1 MAISA
6 CAAMSV
12 ADNGLIRWPGKKGES
27 QGAVKGVFPMFSGP
41 MRLAAT
47 SFKETGNIF
56 AQMLTYVM
64 CRSKRNGLIFC
75 GGYRF
80 AIGCKMSN
88 GNNQRCE
95 VYFAENSDIFKG

>member
-12 ADNGLIRWPGKKGES
+12 ADNGLIRWPGKKGAS

-47 SFKETGNIF
+47 SFKETGNSF
-56 AQMLTYVM
+56 AKILTYAMYWSKKWPDLLWWISVRDNR
-64 CRSKRNGLIFC
+64 RSLK
-75 GGYRF
+75 Y
-80 AIGCKMSN
+80 
-88 GNNQRCE
+88 
-95 VYFAENSDIFKG
+95 